1 MGLRPQAQGML
12 GCGQLGCGQ
21 QANPVEGAVSSFYK
35 GGWVGAGVG
44 LASGLQGQQPGL
56 HSEQDTKA
64 GSQRCWGQG
73 WWVHSGER
81 LGLVHTSLKP
91 HLSESTVS

>member
-1 MGLRPQAQGML
+1 ML

>member
-1 MGLRPQAQGML
+1 ML

-44 LASGLQGQQPGL
+44 PASGLQGQQPGL
-56 HSEQDTKA
+56 HREQDTKA

-73 WWVHSGER
+73 WWVHGGER
-81 LGLVHTSLKP
+81 LGLVHTSLRP